1 MAFRAAWLALSIV
14 GCFGMAA
21 ACGSADGKRTERDSA
36 GAGGQGEAG
45 QGSEPISGGTDST
58 PSAGAPTDAGAS
70 PVSAGAGGT
79 GNEATGG
86 RPGAEAGA
94 GGQPAD
100 NPDFDGDGFTNDN
113 DPDPLDA
120 DNPGD
125 FSTVDAILADP
136 LVSAALADLGDL
148 NIDLAVSTD
157 TSPPAT
163 LTGFYRKEDG
173 QGTFTAT
180 SDGTDLGRPVVG
192 IEHYDVL
199 LPDGLF
205 DSLVAG
211 FTQGTL
217 ALTSEGRGN
226 FVRGS
231 GQHFTTFSR
240 DTSLCSAGGSSYRT
254 YSIRIVTGDQEEQT
268 GDVVNLQVLAIT
280 VAVEGTLTATCEL
293 LLAGESE
300 LVGGW
305 SLWTV
310 DRDPKI
316 TPEELIHLCV
326 VDEDGSVHVPSPESF
341 MTPSGL
347 QCFCENMNLE
357 CN

>member
-1 MAFRAAWLALSIV
+1 V
-14 GCFGMAA
+14 GCLGVAV
-21 ACGSADGKRTERDSA
+21 ACGSDDGKRVVREGA

-45 QGSEPISGGTDST
+45 QASEPTSGGSGAMPLGGAPSEAGATTTSASGAGDAAET
-58 PSAGAPTDAGAS
+58 PAGGGGGAPT
-70 PVSAGAGGT
+70 
-79 GNEATGG
+79 NEL
-86 RPGAEAGA
+86 
-94 GGQPAD
+94 D
-100 NPDFDGDGFTNDN
+100 LDGDGFANDS

-120 DNPGD
+120 ENPGD
-125 FSTVDAILADP
+125 FSSVDAILADP

-148 NIDLAVSTD
+148 SIDLDVSTD
-157 TSPPAT
+157 TSPPQA
-163 LTGFYRKEDG
+163 LTGFYRKDDG
-173 QGTFTAT
+173 QGSFTAT

-211 FTQGTL
+211 FTQGAL

-231 GQHFTTFSR
+231 GQHFSTFSR
-240 DTSLCSAGGSSYRT
+240 DTSLCTTGGSNYRT
-254 YSIRIVTGDQEEQT
+254 YSIRIVTGDQEEVS

-280 VAVEGTLTATCEL
+280 VAVEGTLTPQCQA

-316 TPEELIHLCV
+316 GPSTLIHLCV
-326 VDEDGSVHVPSPESF
+326 DESDGVHLPGTTF
-341 MTPSGL
+341 TDQNGNDCTCDNGAL
-347 QCFCENMNLE
+347 TCQ
-357 CN
+357 